1 MSTKCRKVV
10 DIVNLSKQTIVITKI
25 TLMTAFLVAASYLV
39 IPLPFAVAA
48 ISVQTLAVN
57 LIALLL
63 PPVQAGLSI
72 AIYILLGAIGL
83 PVFNGG
89 NGGIGYLLGP
99 TGGFFAGFIAAVVLI
114 SLLKGKKYSLV
125 RYSLVTVFVGVP
137 VIYLF
142 ALGWMV
148 CVTGMPIRDAFLV
161 GCAPFLL
168 GDAAKCVVAGV
179 VARPLLKVMNQYEE
193 NRVLSEKTV

>member
-48 ISVQTLAVN
+48 ISVQTLA
-57 LIALLL
+57 
-63 PPVQAGLSI
+63 VQAGLSI

-168 GDAAKCVVAGV
+168 GDAAKCVVAGA

>member
-1 MSTKCRKVV
+1 M
-10 DIVNLSKQTIVITKI
+10 NLSKQTLVITKI

-48 ISVQTLAVN
+48 ISIQTLAIN

-72 AIYILLGAIGL
+72 VIYILLGAVGL

-125 RYSLVTVFVGVP
+125 RYSIVTVFIGIP
-137 VIYLF
+137 VMYLF

-148 CVTGMPIRDAFLV
+148 YVTGMSVRDAFLA

-168 GDAAKCVVAGV
+168 GDAAKCIVAGI
-179 VARPLLKVMNQYEE
+179 VARPLFKVMNQYEE
-193 NRVLSEKTV
+193 NRVLSKETV

>member
-10 DIVNLSKQTIVITKI
+10 DIVNLSKQTIENTKI
-25 TLMTAFLVAASYLV
+25 TLMTAILVAASYLV
-39 IPLPFAVAA
+39 IPLPFAVAD

-168 GDAAKCVVAGV
+168 GDAAKCVVAGA

>member
-99 TGGFFAGFIAAVVLI
+99 TGGIFAGFIAAVVLI

-168 GDAAKCVVAGV
+168 GDAAKCVVAGA

>member
-1 MSTKCRKVV
+1 M
-10 DIVNLSKQTIVITKI
+10 NLSKQTLVITKI

-48 ISVQTLAVN
+48 ISVQTLGMN

-63 PPVQAGLSI
+63 PPLQAGLSI
-72 AIYILLGAIGL
+72 VIYILLGAVGL
-83 PVFNGG
+83 PVFNVG

-125 RYSLVTVFVGVP
+125 RYSIVTVFIGIP
-137 VIYLF
+137 VMYMF
-142 ALGWMV
+142 ALCWMV
-148 CVTGMPIRDAFLV
+148 YVTGMSVRDAFLA

-168 GDAAKCVVAGV
+168 GDAAKCVVAGI
-179 VARPLLKVMNQYEE
+179 VAKPLFKVMNQYED
-193 NRVLSEKTV
+193 NRVLSEKTI